1 MRYFKSLGRF
11 FGSGA
16 PAASGITIILL
27 QRRME
32 SFSTE
37 RLQAA
42 MESGWRRKHDPVS
55 FFATNLND
63 EGAVVKLGKMFITML
78 FSDRRVGTDEL
89 GAKELPRWAE
99 HSAHASLSYK
109 CPGGIPAGKEPDKLY
124 ALLGL
129 LAAELLD
136 SNSSGLLFVDEQILV
151 PNSPARATNLRS
163 GYPLNPAALIEQV
176 KLRRL
181 RAVR

>member
-1 MRYFKSLGRF
+1 MGYLKSLERF
-11 FGSGA
+11 FGKRT
-16 PAASGITIILL
+16 PAATGITILLL

-55 FFATNLND
+55 FFATNLDD
-63 EGAVVKLGKMFITML
+63 EGAVLKLGQMFITML

-89 GAKELPRWAE
+89 GAKQLPHWAE

-109 CPGGIPAGKEPDKLY
+109 CPGGVPAGEERDKLY

-136 SNSSGLLFVDEQILV
+136 SNVSGLLFVEEQILI
-151 PNSPARATNLRS
+151 PNTPELSANLRS
-163 GYPLNPAALIEQV
+163 GSPQNPVALENKLNFAS
-176 KLRRL
+176 
-181 RAVR
+181 

>member
-1 MRYFKSLGRF
+1 M
-11 FGSGA
+11 
-16 PAASGITIILL
+16 
-27 QRRME
+27 
-32 SFSTE
+32 
-37 RLQAA
+37 
-42 MESGWRRKHDPVS
+42 S

-109 CPGGIPAGKEPDKLY
+109 CPGGIPAGKERDKLY

-136 SNSSGLLFVDEQILV
+136 SNLSGLLFVDEQILV
-151 PNSPARATNLRS
+151 PNTPALATNLRS
-163 GYPLNPAALIEQV
+163 GYPLKPGGFREQV
-176 KLRRL
+176 KLRWLGR
-181 RAVR
+181 